1 MPHKVAVK
9 IKWVNPSVSDL
20 FCCDKNTLDQK
31 WQRRSLSWITTVAG
45 GRPTIVKE
53 TWQQVAL
60 AGKLRE
66 YVLYHRCERVNWKGE
81 AYNLSK
87 HDPVT
92 CFFQQGCT
100 SSRFHNTPPPV
111 PNSATYWGP
120 RVHTCLS
127 PWFLQYLPMWSHLFC
142 DHKSFLKLIE
152 IKFICLAQFSPLSLN
167 LQIQF
172 PCLHFFLEVPKKF
185 KTQIFAFLTIIYSLH
200 HMSIILMCECRHT
213 HAM

>member
-1 MPHKVAVK
+1 MSSTTDVREWTGRGKPTTSQSMTQWHASSSKAV
-9 IKWVNPSVSDL
+9 P
-20 FCCDKNTLDQK
+20 
-31 WQRRSLSWITTVAG
+31 
-45 GRPTIVKE
+45 P
-53 TWQQVAL
+53 
-60 AGKLRE
+60 
-66 YVLYHRCERVNWKGE
+66 
-81 AYNLSK
+81 
-87 HDPVT
+87 
-92 CFFQQGCT
+92 QG
-100 SSRFHNTPPPV
+100 SITPPLAV

-200 HMSIILMCECRHT
+200 HMSIILTCECRHT